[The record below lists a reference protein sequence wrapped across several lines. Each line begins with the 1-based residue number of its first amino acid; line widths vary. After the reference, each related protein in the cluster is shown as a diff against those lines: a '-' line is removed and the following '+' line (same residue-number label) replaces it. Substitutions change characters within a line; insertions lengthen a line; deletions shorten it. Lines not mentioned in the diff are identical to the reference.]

1 MKNSWH
7 IQKII
12 SLERG
17 IPNAM
22 FRCFT
27 LSLLLSIVIVVTSDM
42 LYNDDDDDKMSHVEP
57 FFNDA
62 TKCDYGTSSILIS
75 SSEINNLIPNHSVS
89 VMENTQ
95 QISLYN
101 LWSYLLYRW
110 SIVLYFVPLIV
121 IILCKCKIINCDVR
135 LIYGNMPDDYI

>member
-1 MKNSWH
+1 
-7 IQKII
+7 
-12 SLERG
+12 
-17 IPNAM
+17 M

-27 LSLLLSIVIVVTSDM
+27 LSLLLPVISSDM
-42 LYNDDDDDKMSHVEP
+42 LYTNDINRIQPFCNDDADKC
-57 FFNDA
+57 NYAA
-62 TKCDYGTSSILIS
+62 TSVLFPNP
-75 SSEINNLIPNHSVS
+75 EINNVIPSHSVS
-89 VMENTQ
+89 VMEINQ

-135 LIYGNMPDDYI
+135 LIYGNMPDDFM